1 VFQPGEVWFNG
12 NSQGGIM
19 GGAAT
24 AVSTEWTRAVL
35 GVPGMNYS
43 TLLTR
48 SIDYDPFEAIGNA
61 SYTDPL
67 LRTIQLSL
75 IQLLWDRA
83 EANGYA
89 AHMTSDPY
97 PGTPPHQVLL
107 FEAFGDH
114 QVANITTH
122 NEARTIG
129 ARLRT
134 PGLNPGRTPDVDPFF
149 LIPPVGPSP
158 AAGSV
163 LVVWDFGTPAP
174 PPDNVAPRFPTH
186 GQDPHGMGRNEA
198 RVLQMVADFLR
209 PGGAF
214 VDPCTPGA
222 GCTTP

>member
-1 VFQPGEVWFNG
+1 
-12 NSQGGIM
+12 M
-19 GGAAT
+19 GGAVT

-48 SIDYDPFEAIGNA
+48 SIDFDPFEAIA
-61 SYTDPL
+61 VAAYPDPL
-67 LRTIQLSL
+67 LRTVQLSL

-83 EANGYA
+83 DANGYA
-89 AHMTSDPY
+89 AHMTGDPY
-97 PGTPPHQVLL
+97 PGTPPHDVLL

-114 QVANITTH
+114 QVANITTN

-129 ARLRT
+129 ARVRQPAL
-134 PGLNPGRTPDVDPFF
+134 GPGRTGDEDTFF
-149 LIPPVGPSP
+149 LVPPVGPSP

-174 PPDNVAPRFPTH
+174 PPDNVPPRFPTH
-186 GQDPHGMGRNEA
+186 GTDPHGSGRGEP
-198 RVLQMVADFLR
+198 RVLQMVSDFLR

-214 VDPCTPGA
+214 VDPCAPGVP
-222 GCTTP
+222 CTTP